1 MRHLP
6 WISLC
11 FQVLLVASLLSASL
25 SASTRSRGKKKVGKE
40 TKEVNICNM
49 VDQNMPIVCL
59 CDGYPAKNATAAK
72 CMILKPMN
80 LTDPTWDYFTS
91 QIYLQE
97 LTFIVQTVNSLEYI
111 PTQLL
116 RQLKNLQKIAFL
128 YAKIDQLAEYA
139 FSNLSTITE
148 IKVNRSSIATLGSH
162 AFENMKNLSVINLN
176 ENRIA
181 EINRDTF
188 VNLPSMKSLYL
199 CHNNISTLHDK
210 AFMHLT
216 SLEVLELNDN
226 QISVI
231 TKDSFHGLRSL
242 TKLDLRNNLI
252 AMIGASTFIEMSALR
267 ELRLDSNRI
276 KYIMG
281 KALDGLRNLQKLS
294 LNDNRLTSLEPDF
307 LAGAP
312 SLYFLDLRD
321 NLLKTITFDNI
332 KPIASNLYNS
342 SSHFYI
348 TGNEL
353 MCDCKLAWMWGM
365 RNETKNTNLRLALEK
380 LTCFLESNN
389 ASQKINS
396 ADLERNEA
404 LEIARNPREYF
415 AENFRTGNME
425 DAGAFPFMGDEDEGE
440 DEHEDFSSN
449 SDFQSKTM
457 LIEGKWMQERKLF
470 DLKIEELPCRKS
482 SREDLMASEQPSSRH
497 ENARVGWSGSFWSSS
512 SNSIQPGLS
521 ILVYWAVLLLSELFT

>member
-11 FQVLLVASLLSASL
+11 FQAVLVASLLSSSL
-25 SASTRSRGKKKVGKE
+25 SASTRSRGKKKTGKE
-40 TKEVNICNM
+40 TKDVNICNL
-49 VDQNMPIVCL
+49 DGQDMPIVCL
-59 CDGYPAKNATAAK
+59 CDSTLMKNATAAK
-72 CMILKPMN
+72 CMIMKPTN

-97 LTFIVQTVNSLEYI
+97 LTFIVRTENSLEYI

-116 RQLKNLQKIAFL
+116 RQLKNLRKIAFL
-128 YAKIDQLAEYA
+128 YARIDQLAEYA

-188 VNLPSMKSLYL
+188 VNLPSMRSLYL

-252 AMIGASTFIEMSALR
+252 AMIGASTFVEMSTLR

-321 NLLKTITFDNI
+321 NQLKTITFDNI

-353 MCDCKLAWMWGM
+353 ICDCKLAWMWGM
-365 RNETKNTNLRLALEK
+365 RNETKNTNLRVALEK

-415 AENFRTGNME
+415 AENFRSGNIE
-425 DAGAFPFMGDEDEGE
+425 DVGAYMGDEDEGE
-440 DEHEDFSSN
+440 DEHEDFSTN
-449 SDFQSKTM
+449 SDFQSKTKV
-457 LIEGKWMQERKLF
+457 IEGKLMQERKLF
-470 DLKIEELPCRKS
+470 DLKIEELPCRKP

-512 SNSIQPGLS
+512 SKSIQLELS
-521 ILVYWAVLLLSELFT
+521 VLVYWGLLLLSELFT